1 MAKYN
6 IKQEVSEKLFGEVQT
21 NTNSR
26 EKSPKILDE
35 DILFVPVAI
44 KDAEIVAEIS
54 TNFMIR
60 RNPQNSDFIT
70 KRCKELSYDIN
81 K

>member
-6 IKQEVSEKLFGEVQT
+6 VKQEVSEKLFGEVQT
-21 NTNSR
+21 NTNSS
-26 EKSPKILDE
+26 EKCPKILDE

-54 TNFMIR
+54 RNFMIR
-60 RNPQNSDFIT
+60 IKSSEFGLYYKNM
-70 KRCKELSYDIN
+70 
-81 K
+81 